1 MQTKKKYQRLQFYVL
16 DVPILDETPYIV
28 TKCTVLDWW
37 TKFLWPEWFNLVL
50 LTFSWVE
57 TNRAMSISDFL
68 PFCLT
73 LCECFAILALDGWK
87 NEYLS
92 IIFSLCWSSR
102 RYEWKTVVYK
112 SYDRNIL
119 IQYLYQ
125 ISNWIVFEEKKY
137 CTFGL

>member
-1 MQTKKKYQRLQFYVL
+1 MLKKIPKVAVLRSVYSDLGRDYVYSNEMHSVRLM
-16 DVPILDETPYIV
+16 E
-28 TKCTVLDWW
+28 
-37 TKFLWPEWFNLVL
+37 KFLWPEWFNLVL

-57 TNRAMSISDFL
+57 TNRGMSISDFL